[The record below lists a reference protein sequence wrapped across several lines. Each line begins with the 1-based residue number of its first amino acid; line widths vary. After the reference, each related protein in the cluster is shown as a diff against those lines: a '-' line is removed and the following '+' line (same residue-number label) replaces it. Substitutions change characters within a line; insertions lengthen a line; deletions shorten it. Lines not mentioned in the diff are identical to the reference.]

1 VPDET
6 EQLTAAMSRGDRRA
20 VAAFYERYFD
30 LLVRCAR
37 GATRIARR
45 ADVEDLCLDV
55 VHDAVLRIV
64 RTIRP
69 VTGGE
74 GQLVAWLN
82 VVVKSAAYDRLRREQ
97 RRLHREQASTATA
110 GAAAAP
116 APQHDRSPHV
126 GNGAELAEQ
135 LAWLRDVL
143 GRLDPKLVEL
153 IELRYTHGWTLL
165 AIAERLGLSA
175 GTVDGRIRRALEK
188 MRLRGEEVFGERR

>member
-37 GATRIARR
+37 GATRLARR
-45 ADVEDLCLDV
+45 ADAEDLCLDV
-55 VHDAVLRIV
+55 VHDAVLRVV

-82 VVVKSAAYDRLRREQ
+82 VVIKSAAYDRFRQEQ
-97 RRLHREQASTATA
+97 RRSQREQKHVS
-110 GAAAAP
+110 P
-116 APQHDRSPHV
+116 APDDESAHV

-135 LAWLRDVL
+135 LAWLRDEL

-153 IELRYTHGWTLL
+153 IELRYSHGWTLP

-175 GTVDGRIRRALEK
+175 GTVDGRIRRALAK
-188 MRLRGEEVFGERR
+188 LRGRGEEVFDERG

>member
-37 GATRIARR
+37 GAIRLAKR
-45 ADVEDLCLDV
+45 ADAEDICLDV
-55 VHDAVLRIV
+55 VHDAVLRVV

-82 VVVKSAAYDRLRREQ
+82 IVVKSAAYDRLRREQ
-97 RRLHREQASTATA
+97 RRSHREQRHVVPVQGESA
-110 GAAAAP
+110 
-116 APQHDRSPHV
+116 HV

-135 LAWLRDVL
+135 IAWLRDEL

-153 IELRYTHGWTLL
+153 IELRYSHGWTLL

-188 MRLRGEEVFGERR
+188 MRLRGEEVFGERE

>member
-1 VPDET
+1 VPDEI

-37 GATRIARR
+37 GATRR
-45 ADVEDLCLDV
+45 DDEDLCLDV

-69 VTGGE
+69 VAGGE
-74 GQLVAWLN
+74 PQLVAWLN
-82 VVVKSAAYDRLRREQ
+82 VVVKSAAYDRLRQRQ
-97 RRLHREQASTATA
+97 RRSARERHHAQPS
-110 GAAAAP
+110 AAP
-116 APQHDRSPHV
+116 HA

-135 LAWLRDVL
+135 IAWLRQEL
-143 GRLDPKLVEL
+143 CTLDPKLIEL
-153 IELRYTHGWTLL
+153 IELRYAHGWTLS

-175 GTVDGRIRRALEK
+175 GTVDGRIRRALER
-188 MRLRGEEVFGERR
+188 MRVLGEEAFGERG

>member
-37 GATRIARR
+37 GATRLARR
-45 ADVEDLCLDV
+45 ADAEDLCLDV
-55 VHDAVLRIV
+55 VHDAVLRVV
-64 RTIRP
+64 RTVRP

-82 VVVKSAAYDRLRREQ
+82 VVVKSAAYDRLRQEQ
-97 RRLHREQASTATA
+97 RRAHREQKHV
-110 GAAAAP
+110 GPAAAESA
-116 APQHDRSPHV
+116 HV

-135 LAWLRDVL
+135 LAWLRDEL
-143 GRLDPKLVEL
+143 GQLDPKLVEL
-153 IELRYTHGWTLL
+153 IELRYSHGWTLP

-175 GTVDGRIRRALEK
+175 GTVDGRIRRALAK
-188 MRLRGEEVFGERR
+188 MRLRGEEVFGERC

>member
-20 VAAFYERYFD
+20 VAAFYERYFG

-37 GATRIARR
+37 GATRLARR
-45 ADVEDLCLDV
+45 ADDAEDVCLDI

-74 GQLVAWLN
+74 GQLVAWLS

-97 RRLHREQASTATA
+97 RRSHYEKKQQSPVEHA
-110 GAAAAP
+110 
-116 APQHDRSPHV
+116 PHV
-126 GNGAELAEQ
+126 GNGTELAEQ
-135 LAWLRDVL
+135 LAWLRGEL

-153 IELRYTHGWTLL
+153 IELRYSHGWTLA
-165 AIAERLGLSA
+165 AIARRLGLSA

-188 MRLRGEEVFGERR
+188 MRVRGEEVFGERK

>member
-37 GATRIARR
+37 GATRLARR
-45 ADVEDLCLDV
+45 ADAAEDVCLDV
-55 VHDAVLRIV
+55 VHDAVLRVV

-82 VVVKSAAYDRLRREQ
+82 VVVKSVAYDRLRREQ
-97 RRLHREQASTATA
+97 RRSHHEKKQPVVFESV
-110 GAAAAP
+110 
-116 APQHDRSPHV
+116 PHA
-126 GNGAELAEQ
+126 GNGSELAEQ
-135 LAWLRDVL
+135 IAWLRGEL

-153 IELRYTHGWTLL
+153 IELRYSHGWTLA
-165 AIAERLGLSA
+165 AIAGRLGVSA

-188 MRLRGEEVFGERR
+188 MRARGEEVFGERG

>member
-30 LLVRCAR
+30 RLVRCAR
-37 GATRIARR
+37 GATRLARR
-45 ADVEDLCLDV
+45 ADAEDLCLDV
-55 VHDAVLRIV
+55 VHDAVLRVV

-82 VVVKSAAYDRLRREQ
+82 VVVKSAAYDRLRQEQRRSHREQ
-97 RRLHREQASTATA
+97 RHVGPPEGDST
-110 GAAAAP
+110 
-116 APQHDRSPHV
+116 HV

-135 LAWLRDVL
+135 LAWLREEL

-153 IELRYTHGWTLL
+153 IELRYSRGWTLH
-165 AIAERLGLSA
+165 AIAERLGISTGA
-175 GTVDGRIRRALEK
+175 VDGRIRRALEA
-188 MRLRGEEVFGERR
+188 MRLRGEEVFGERG

>member
-1 VPDET
+1 MPDET

-37 GATRIARR
+37 GATRIAKRPD
-45 ADVEDLCLDV
+45 AEDLCLDI

-97 RRLHREQASTATA
+97 RRAHREQLTHAV
-110 GAAAAP
+110 P
-116 APQHDRSPHV
+116 VPQDRSPHV

-135 LAWLRDVL
+135 LAWLRGEL
-143 GRLDPKLVEL
+143 GQLDPKLVEL
-153 IELRYTHGWTLL
+153 VELRYTRGWTL
-165 AIAERLGLSA
+165 ASIAGRLGLST
-175 GTVDGRIRRALEK
+175 GTVDGRIRRALDR
-188 MRLRGEEVFGERR
+188 MRVRGEEVFGERG

>member
-37 GATRIARR
+37 GATRLAKR
-45 ADVEDLCLDV
+45 ADAEDLCLDV
-55 VHDAVLRIV
+55 VHDAVLRVV

-69 VTGGE
+69 VAGGE

-82 VVVKSAAYDRLRREQ
+82 VVVKSAAYDRLRQQQ
-97 RRLHREQASTATA
+97 RRSHREQKHAGPSQGDASHA
-110 GAAAAP
+110 
-116 APQHDRSPHV
+116 

-135 LAWLRDVL
+135 LAWLRDEL

-153 IELRYTHGWTLL
+153 IELRYSRGWTLH

-175 GTVDGRIRRALEK
+175 GTVDGRIRRTLEK
-188 MRLRGEEVFGERR
+188 MRLRGEEVFGERG